1 MIFILNTKNN
11 NGLKIA
17 LTAMGALALGLVAT
31 GTTANADTTIDSNHV
46 QVEAGDT
53 LSAIAQKHG
62 TDVDTLVRDNHIA
75 NKHLIHVGD
84 KLVVMPGVKNT
95 DVNGQDTDNHVT
107 NPITTPTSD
116 QQNTTT
122 NNTPVTQQTSVVSGV
137 SGISASG
144 SEAEAKAWI
153 AQRESGGSY
162 TAANSRYYG
171 KFQLDVSYLNGDLS
185 PENQEATADRYVAQ
199 RYGSWTAAK
208 LFWQQNS
215 FY

>member
-11 NGLKIA
+11 NGVKIA

-95 DVNGQDTDNHVT
+95 DVNRQDTDNHVT
-107 NPITTPTSD
+107 NPVTTPTSD

-122 NNTPVTQQTSVVSGV
+122 NTTPVTQQAPATSVV
-137 SGISASG
+137 G
-144 SEAEAKAWI
+144 SLSDSEQEAKDWI
-153 AQRESGGSY
+153 AARESNGSY
-162 TAANSRYYG
+162 TASNSRYYG
-171 KFQLDVSYLNGDLS
+171 KFQLDLAYLNGDLS

-199 RYGSWTAAK
+199 RYGSWNAAK
-208 LFWQQNS
+208 SHWLS
-215 FY
+215 AGFY

>member
-11 NGLKIA
+11 NGVKIA
-17 LTAMGALALGLVAT
+17 LTAMGALALSLVAT

-122 NNTPVTQQTSVVSGV
+122 NTTPVTQQAPATSVVGSL
-137 SGISASG
+137 SG
-144 SEAEAKAWI
+144 SEQEAKDWI
-153 AQRESGGSY
+153 AARESNGSY
-162 TAANSRYYG
+162 TASNSRYYG
-171 KFQLDVSYLNGDLS
+171 KFQLDLAYLNGDLS

-199 RYGSWTAAK
+199 RYGSWNAAK
-208 LFWQQNS
+208 SHWLS
-215 FY
+215 AGFY

>member
-1 MIFILNTKNN
+1 
-11 NGLKIA
+11 
-17 LTAMGALALGLVAT
+17 MGALALGLVAT

-95 DVNGQDTDNHVT
+95 DVNGQDTDNHLT
-107 NPITTPTSD
+107 NPVTTPTSD

-122 NNTPVTQQTSVVSGV
+122 NTTPVTQQAPATSVVS
-137 SGISASG
+137 SNSAK
-144 SEAEAKAWI
+144 EAI
-153 AQRESGGSY
+153 AQKESGGSY
-162 TAANSRYYG
+162 TATNSKYIGRY
-171 KFQLDVSYLNGDLS
+171 QLDASYLNGDCS
-185 PENQEATADRYVAQ
+185 IANQEKVADQYVAQ
-199 RYGSWTAAK
+199 RYGSWDAA
-208 LFWQQNS
+208 LAFHNAHGW
-215 FY
+215 Y

>member
-1 MIFILNTKNN
+1 MLNTKNN
-11 NGLKIA
+11 NGVKIA

-53 LSAIAQKHG
+53 LSAIAQKHE
-62 TDVDTLVRDNHIA
+62 TDVDTLVRENHIA

-84 KLVVMPGVKNT
+84 KLVVMHGVKNT
-95 DVNGQDTDNHVT
+95 DVNGQDTDNHVA
-107 NPITTPTSD
+107 NPVTTPTSD
-116 QQNTTT
+116 QQTTTT
-122 NNTPVTQQTSVVSGV
+122 NNTPVTQTTSGV
-137 SGISASG
+137 STVTD

-162 TAANSRYYG
+162 TASNSRYYG
-171 KFQLDVSYLNGDLS
+171 KFQLDLVYLNGDLS

-199 RYGSWTAAK
+199 RYGSWNAA
-208 LFWQQNS
+208 LAFHNTHGW
-215 FY
+215 Y

>member
-1 MIFILNTKNN
+1 MIYILKTKQS
-11 NGLKIA
+11 NGKKIVA
-17 LTAMGALALGLVAT
+17 LTMGALALGLITT

-46 QVEAGDT
+46 LVEAGDT

-62 TDVDTLVRDNHIA
+62 TDVDTLVRENHIA
-75 NKHLIHVGD
+75 NKQLIHVGD

-107 NPITTPTSD
+107 TPTSD

-122 NNTPVTQQTSVVSGV
+122 NNTPVTQQTSVASGV
-137 SGISASG
+137 SINSASG

>member
-1 MIFILNTKNN
+1 MIFILNTN
-11 NGLKIA
+11 NGVKIA

-107 NPITTPTSD
+107 NPVTTLTSD

-122 NNTPVTQQTSVVSGV
+122 NTTLVTQQTPATSVVS
-137 SGISASG
+137 SNSAK
-144 SEAEAKAWI
+144 EAI
-153 AQRESGGSY
+153 AQKESGGSY
-162 TAANSRYYG
+162 TATNGKYIGRY
-171 KFQLDVSYLNGDLS
+171 QLDASYLNGNYAI
-185 PENQEATADRYVAQ
+185 ENQEKVAEQYVAQ
-199 RYGSWTAAK
+199 RYGSWDAA
-208 LFWQQNS
+208 LAFHNAHGW
-215 FY
+215 Y

>member
-11 NGLKIA
+11 NGVKIA

-62 TDVDTLVRDNHIA
+62 TDVDTLVRENHIA

-84 KLVVMPGVKNT
+84 KLVVMHGVKNT

-107 NPITTPTSD
+107 NPVTTPTSD

-122 NNTPVTQQTSVVSGV
+122 NTTPVTQQAPATSVVS
-137 SGISASG
+137 SNSAK
-144 SEAEAKAWI
+144 EAI
-153 AQRESGGSY
+153 AQKESGGSY
-162 TAANSRYYG
+162 TATNSKYIGRY
-171 KFQLDVSYLNGDLS
+171 QLDASYLNGDYS
-185 PENQEATADRYVAQ
+185 IAKQEKVADQYVAQ
-199 RYGSWTAAK
+199 RYGSWDAA
-208 LFWQQNS
+208 LAFHNAHGW
-215 FY
+215 Y

>member
-11 NGLKIA
+11 NGVKIA

-53 LSAIAQKHG
+53 LSAIAQKYG

-95 DVNGQDTDNHVT
+95 DVNGQDTDSHVT
-107 NPITTPTSD
+107 NPVTTSTSD

-122 NNTPVTQQTSVVSGV
+122 NTTPVAQQAPATSVV
-137 SGISASG
+137 G
-144 SEAEAKAWI
+144 SLSDSEQEAKDWI

>member
-11 NGLKIA
+11 NGVKIA

-62 TDVDTLVRDNHIA
+62 TDVDTLVRENHIA

-107 NPITTPTSD
+107 APVTTPTSD
-116 QQNTTT
+116 QRITTT
-122 NNTPVTQQTSVVSGV
+122 NTTSVTQQAPATSGV
-137 SGISASG
+137 SSNSAK
-144 SEAEAKAWI
+144 EAI
-153 AQRESGGSY
+153 AQKESGGSY
-162 TAANSRYYG
+162 TATNGKYIG
-171 KFQLDVSYLNGDLS
+171 KFQLDASYLNGDYS
-185 PENQEATADRYVAQ
+185 IANQEKVADQYVAQ
-199 RYGSWTAAK
+199 RYGSWDAA
-208 LFWQQNS
+208 LAFHQANGW
-215 FY
+215 Y

>member
-11 NGLKIA
+11 NGVKIA

-107 NPITTPTSD
+107 NPVTTPTSD

-122 NNTPVTQQTSVVSGV
+122 NTLPVTQQNNSVSTVTD
-137 SGISASG
+137 

-162 TAANSRYYG
+162 TASNSRYYG

>member
-1 MIFILNTKNN
+1 M
-11 NGLKIA
+11 A

-62 TDVDTLVRDNHIA
+62 TDVDTLVRENHIA

-107 NPITTPTSD
+107 NPVTTPTSD

-122 NNTPVTQQTSVVSGV
+122 NTLPVTQQAPAT
-137 SGISASG
+137 SGISSNSAK
-144 SEAEAKAWI
+144 EAI
-153 AQRESGGSY
+153 AQKESGGSY
-162 TAANSRYYG
+162 TATNGKYIGRY
-171 KFQLDVSYLNGDLS
+171 QLDASYLNGNYS
-185 PENQEATADRYVAQ
+185 IENQEKVAEQYVAQ
-199 RYGSWTAAK
+199 RYGSWDAA
-208 LFWQQNS
+208 LAFHNAHGW
-215 FY
+215 Y

>member
-11 NGLKIA
+11 NGVKIA
-17 LTAMGALALGLVAT
+17 LTAGALALGLVAT

-62 TDVDTLVRDNHIA
+62 TDVDTLVRENHIA

-95 DVNGQDTDNHVT
+95 DVNGQDTDNHVMD
-107 NPITTPTSD
+107 PVTTPTSD

-122 NNTPVTQQTSVVSGV
+122 NTTPVTQQAPATSVVS
-137 SGISASG
+137 SNSAK
-144 SEAEAKAWI
+144 EAI
-153 AQRESGGSY
+153 AQKESGGSY
-162 TAANSRYYG
+162 TATNSKYIGRY
-171 KFQLDVSYLNGDLS
+171 QLDASYLNGDYS
-185 PENQEATADRYVAQ
+185 IANQEKVADQYVAQ
-199 RYGSWTAAK
+199 RYGSWDAA
-208 LFWQQNS
+208 LAFHNAHGW
-215 FY
+215 Y

>member
-1 MIFILNTKNN
+1 
-11 NGLKIA
+11 
-17 LTAMGALALGLVAT
+17 MGALALGLVAT

-84 KLVVMPGVKNT
+84 KLVVMHGVKNT

-107 NPITTPTSD
+107 NPVTTPTSD

-122 NNTPVTQQTSVVSGV
+122 NNTPVTQQVPATSGV
-137 SGISASG
+137 SGNSAK
-144 SEAEAKAWI
+144 EAI
-153 AQRESGGSY
+153 AQKESGGSY
-162 TAANSRYYG
+162 TATNSKYIGRY
-171 KFQLDVSYLNGDLS
+171 QLDASYLNGDYS
-185 PENQEATADRYVAQ
+185 IANQEKVADQYVAQ
-199 RYGSWTAAK
+199 RYGSWDAA
-208 LFWQQNS
+208 LAFHNAHGW
-215 FY
+215 Y

>member
-11 NGLKIA
+11 NGVKIA
-17 LTAMGALALGLVAT
+17 LTAMGALALGLVVT

-95 DVNGQDTDNHVT
+95 DVNGQDTDNHVM
-107 NPITTPTSD
+107 NPVTTPTSD

-122 NNTPVTQQTSVVSGV
+122 NTTPVTQQAPATSVVSTV
-137 SGISASG
+137 TD

-162 TAANSRYYG
+162 TASNSRYYG

>member
-1 MIFILNTKNN
+1 
-11 NGLKIA
+11 
-17 LTAMGALALGLVAT
+17 MGALALGLVAT

-107 NPITTPTSD
+107 NPVTTPTSD

-122 NNTPVTQQTSVVSGV
+122 NTLPVTQQAPATSGV
-137 SGISASG
+137 GSLSG
-144 SEAEAKAWI
+144 SEQEAKDWI
-153 AQRESGGSY
+153 AARESNGSY
-162 TAANSRYYG
+162 TATNGRYYG
-171 KFQLDVSYLNGDLS
+171 KFQLDTSYLNGDLS
-185 PENQEATADRYVAQ
+185 PENQERVAEQ
-199 RYGSWTAAK
+199 YMLSRYGSWTAAK
-208 LFWQQNS
+208 NFHVQNS
-215 FY
+215 YW

>member
-11 NGLKIA
+11 NGAKIA

-62 TDVDTLVRDNHIA
+62 TDVDTLVRENHIA

-95 DVNGQDTDNHVT
+95 DANGKDTDNHVT
-107 NPITTPTSD
+107 NPVTTPTSD

-122 NNTPVTQQTSVVSGV
+122 NTTPVTQQAPATSVVS
-137 SGISASG
+137 SNSAK
-144 SEAEAKAWI
+144 EVI
-153 AQRESGGSY
+153 AQKESGGSY
-162 TAANSRYYG
+162 TATNSKYIGRY
-171 KFQLDVSYLNGDLS
+171 QLDASYLNGDYS
-185 PENQEATADRYVAQ
+185 IANQEKVADQYVAQ
-199 RYGSWTAAK
+199 RYGSWDAA
-208 LFWQQNS
+208 LAFHNAHGW
-215 FY
+215 Y

>member
-11 NGLKIA
+11 NGVKIA
-17 LTAMGALALGLVAT
+17 LTAGALALGLVAT

-95 DVNGQDTDNHVT
+95 DVNGQDTDNHLT
-107 NPITTPTSD
+107 NPVTIPTSD

-122 NNTPVTQQTSVVSGV
+122 NTTPVTQQAPATSVVS
-137 SGISASG
+137 SNSAK
-144 SEAEAKAWI
+144 EAI
-153 AQRESGGSY
+153 AQKESGGSY
-162 TAANSRYYG
+162 TATNSKYIGRY
-171 KFQLDVSYLNGDLS
+171 QLDASYLNGDYS
-185 PENQEATADRYVAQ
+185 IANQEKVADQYVAQ
-199 RYGSWTAAK
+199 RYGSWDAA
-208 LFWQQNS
+208 LAFHNAHGW
-215 FY
+215 Y

>member
-11 NGLKIA
+11 NGVKIA

-62 TDVDTLVRDNHIA
+62 TDVDTLVRENHIA

-107 NPITTPTSD
+107 NPVTTPTSD

-122 NNTPVTQQTSVVSGV
+122 NTLPVTQQAPATSGV
-137 SGISASG
+137 SSNSAK
-144 SEAEAKAWI
+144 EAI
-153 AQRESGGSY
+153 AQKESGGSY
-162 TAANSRYYG
+162 TATNSKYIGRY
-171 KFQLDVSYLNGDLS
+171 QLDASYLNGDYS
-185 PENQEATADRYVAQ
+185 IANQEKVADQYVAQ
-199 RYGSWTAAK
+199 RYGSWDAA
-208 LFWQQNS
+208 LAFHNAHGW
-215 FY
+215 Y

>member
-11 NGLKIA
+11 NGVKIA

-84 KLVVMPGVKNT
+84 KLVVMHGVKNT
-95 DVNGQDTDNHVT
+95 DVNGQDTDTHVT
-107 NPITTPTSD
+107 NPVTTPTSD

-122 NNTPVTQQTSVVSGV
+122 NTTPVTQQAPATSVVS
-137 SGISASG
+137 SNSAK
-144 SEAEAKAWI
+144 EAI
-153 AQRESGGSY
+153 AQKESGGSY
-162 TAANSRYYG
+162 TATNSKYIGRY
-171 KFQLDVSYLNGDLS
+171 QLDASYLNGDYS
-185 PENQEATADRYVAQ
+185 IANQEKVADQYVAQ
-199 RYGSWTAAK
+199 RYGSWDAA
-208 LFWQQNS
+208 LAFHNAHGW
-215 FY
+215 Y

>member
-1 MIFILNTKNN
+1 
-11 NGLKIA
+11 
-17 LTAMGALALGLVAT
+17 MGALALGLVAT

-53 LSAIAQKHG
+53 LSAIAQKHE
-62 TDVDTLVRDNHIA
+62 TDVDTLVRENHIA

-84 KLVVMPGVKNT
+84 KLVVMHGVKNT

-107 NPITTPTSD
+107 NPVTTPTSD

-122 NNTPVTQQTSVVSGV
+122 NTTPVTQQVPATSVVSTV
-137 SGISASG
+137 TD

>member
-11 NGLKIA
+11 NGVKIA

-62 TDVDTLVRDNHIA
+62 TDVDTLVRENHIA

-84 KLVVMPGVKNT
+84 KLVVMHGVKNT
-95 DVNGQDTDNHVT
+95 DVNGQDTDNHVA
-107 NPITTPTSD
+107 NPVTTPTSD
-116 QQNTTT
+116 QQTTTT
-122 NNTPVTQQTSVVSGV
+122 NNTPVTQQNNSVSTVTD
-137 SGISASG
+137 

-162 TAANSRYYG
+162 TASNSRYYG
-171 KFQLDVSYLNGDLS
+171 KFQLDLAYLNGDLS
-185 PENQEATADRYVAQ
+185 PENQEATADQYVAQ
-199 RYGSWTAAK
+199 RYGSWEAA
-208 LFWQQNS
+208 LAFHNTHGW
-215 FY
+215 Y

>member
-11 NGLKIA
+11 NGVKIA

-84 KLVVMPGVKNT
+84 KLVVMHGVKNT

-107 NPITTPTSD
+107 NPVTTPTSD
-116 QQNTTT
+116 QQTTTT
-122 NNTPVTQQTSVVSGV
+122 NNTPVTQQNNSVSTVTD
-137 SGISASG
+137 

-162 TAANSRYYG
+162 TASNSRYYG
-171 KFQLDVSYLNGDLS
+171 KFQLDLAYLNGDLS
-185 PENQEATADRYVAQ
+185 PENQEATADQYVAQ
-199 RYGSWTAAK
+199 RYGSWEAA
-208 LFWQQNS
+208 LAFHNTHGW
-215 FY
+215 Y

>member
-11 NGLKIA
+11 NGVKIA

-107 NPITTPTSD
+107 NPVTTPTSD

-122 NNTPVTQQTSVVSGV
+122 NTLPVTQQAPATSGV
-137 SGISASG
+137 SSNSAK
-144 SEAEAKAWI
+144 EAI
-153 AQRESGGSY
+153 AQKESGGSY
-162 TAANSRYYG
+162 TATNSKYIGRY
-171 KFQLDVSYLNGDLS
+171 QLDASYLNGDYS
-185 PENQEATADRYVAQ
+185 IANQEKVADQYVAQ
-199 RYGSWTAAK
+199 RYGSWDAA
-208 LFWQQNS
+208 LAFHNAHGW
-215 FY
+215 Y

>member
-11 NGLKIA
+11 NGVKIA

-95 DVNGQDTDNHVT
+95 DVNGQDADNHVT
-107 NPITTPTSD
+107 NPVTTPTSD

-122 NNTPVTQQTSVVSGV
+122 NTTPVTQQAPATSGV
-137 SGISASG
+137 GSLSG
-144 SEAEAKAWI
+144 SEQEAKDWI
-153 AQRESGGSY
+153 AARESNGSY
-162 TAANSRYYG
+162 TATNGRYYG
-171 KFQLDVSYLNGDLS
+171 KFQLDTSYLNGDLS
-185 PENQEATADRYVAQ
+185 PENQERVAEQ
-199 RYGSWTAAK
+199 YMLSRYGSWTAAK
-208 LFWQQNS
+208 NFHVQNS
-215 FY
+215 YW

>member
-11 NGLKIA
+11 NGVKIA

-62 TDVDTLVRDNHIA
+62 TDVDTLVRENHIA

-107 NPITTPTSD
+107 NPVTTPTSD

-122 NNTPVTQQTSVVSGV
+122 NTTPVTQQAPATSVVS
-137 SGISASG
+137 SNSAK
-144 SEAEAKAWI
+144 EAI
-153 AQRESGGSY
+153 AQKESGGSY
-162 TAANSRYYG
+162 TATNSKYIGRY
-171 KFQLDVSYLNGDLS
+171 QLDASYLNGDYS
-185 PENQEATADRYVAQ
+185 IANQEKVADQYVAQ
-199 RYGSWTAAK
+199 RYGSWDAA
-208 LFWQQNS
+208 LAFHNAHGW
-215 FY
+215 Y

>member
-11 NGLKIA
+11 NGVKIA

-62 TDVDTLVRDNHIA
+62 TDVDTLVRENHIA

-95 DVNGQDTDNHVT
+95 DVNGQNTDNHVMS
-107 NPITTPTSD
+107 PVTTPTSD
-116 QQNTTT
+116 QQSTTT
-122 NNTPVTQQTSVVSGV
+122 NNTPVTQQVPATSVVS
-137 SGISASG
+137 SNSAK
-144 SEAEAKAWI
+144 EAI
-153 AQRESGGSY
+153 AQKESGGSY
-162 TAANSRYYG
+162 TATNSRYIGRY
-171 KFQLDVSYLNGDLS
+171 QLDASYLNGDYS
-185 PENQEATADRYVAQ
+185 IANQERVAEQYVTQ
-199 RYGSWTAAK
+199 RYGSWEAA
-208 LFWQQNS
+208 LAFHNTHGW
-215 FY
+215 Y

>member
-11 NGLKIA
+11 NGVKIA

-107 NPITTPTSD
+107 NPVTTPTSD

-122 NNTPVTQQTSVVSGV
+122 NNTPVTQQAPATSVVS
-137 SGISASG
+137 SNSAK
-144 SEAEAKAWI
+144 EAI
-153 AQRESGGSY
+153 AQKESGGSY
-162 TAANSRYYG
+162 TATNSKYIGRY
-171 KFQLDVSYLNGDLS
+171 QLDASYLNGDYS
-185 PENQEATADRYVAQ
+185 IANQEKVADQYVAQ
-199 RYGSWTAAK
+199 RYGSWDAA
-208 LFWQQNS
+208 LAFHNAHGW
-215 FY
+215 Y

>member
-1 MIFILNTKNN
+1 
-11 NGLKIA
+11 
-17 LTAMGALALGLVAT
+17 MGALALGLVAT

-53 LSAIAQKHG
+53 LSAIAQKYG

-95 DVNGQDTDNHVT
+95 DVNGQDTDSHVT
-107 NPITTPTSD
+107 NPVTTSTSD

-122 NNTPVTQQTSVVSGV
+122 NTTPVAQQAPATSVV
-137 SGISASG
+137 G
-144 SEAEAKAWI
+144 SLSDSEQEAKDWI